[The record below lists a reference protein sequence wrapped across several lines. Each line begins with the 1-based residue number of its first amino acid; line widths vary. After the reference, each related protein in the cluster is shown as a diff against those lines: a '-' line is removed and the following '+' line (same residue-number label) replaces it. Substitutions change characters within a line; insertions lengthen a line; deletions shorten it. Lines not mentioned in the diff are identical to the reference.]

1 MKILSR
7 AEELI
12 MLSIWRLKND
22 AYCVPILQE
31 AQKHTGKKWTL
42 SGIYIPLGRLEKKGY
57 VESYFGESSPERGG
71 KRKRFYRITPA
82 GFNALKEVKAIE
94 NSMWSGLSEAS
105 LEDLQ

>member
-12 MLSIWRLKND
+12 ILSIWRLNND

-71 KRKRFYRITPA
+71 KRKRFYRITPI

-94 NSMWSGLSEAS
+94 KSMWSGLSEAS